1 MGLQL
6 TGMAKG
12 FGWRW
17 FAPRYLS
24 AAGFLGSLLVV
35 LVLGLLGWRI
45 LGQEREL
52 EAQRLQ
58 ERLEDAAD
66 LLVAR
71 MQTALSEAEKRIAG
85 YAGLDPGDWQQAVSD
100 ASFYLEEDALLVR
113 VGADGFQVAPERRLP
128 YFPPHP
134 SSQNGDV
141 PGVTLETETGFALA
155 EKVEFQDREY
165 LRAAAAFRQLTTSR
179 NPAVRASAL
188 LGMGRNQRKAEEFEA
203 ALETYQ
209 ELAGMGSV
217 LVDGLPAELVARHSR
232 CTLFQRLGQQEAL
245 EREARDLRVGLAEG
259 RWPLSQAAYRF
270 YADEAAEWS
279 GGIQLVP
286 SAIDHALVEGVAVL
300 SEEWQRQRGG
310 RPTPEGRQIVFAE
323 AASALLLWR
332 QTRSYTIGFVLG
344 QDFLAKNW
352 LGLPGLE
359 VERNL
364 SLALTGPNGRRVLG
378 EPLENHG
385 QQAIRS
391 PGESRLPWTLH
402 VASRDPEMDRA
413 GLSRRRNILFAGF
426 AMAGLLFSL
435 SVFFMGRAVAREME
449 VAQLRS
455 EFVASVSHDFQT
467 PLTSLRQVAE
477 VLATG
482 RIGSEDRR
490 QKYYDVLQR
499 QTKRLH
505 RLVKGLLDF
514 ARMEAGAMRFRV
526 ESFTAAGFVEKV
538 VAEFQTESPDR
549 TQQIRVE
556 LPDSTARIQ
565 ADREALAQ
573 ALWNLLDNA
582 TKYSPR
588 DSVIHV
594 RVRTTPSTVEISVA
608 DQGAG
613 IEEHEKKAIF
623 QKFVR
628 GSSSKRSPAAGTGLG
643 LAMVD
648 RMVRAHNGRVTLE
661 SRPGEGS
668 TFTIVLPLEG

>member
-1 MGLQL
+1 
-6 TGMAKG
+6 MAKG
-12 FGWRW
+12 FGFRW
-17 FAPRYLS
+17 LAPRYLS
-24 AAGFLGSLLVV
+24 ATGFLGSLLVV

-71 MQTALSEAEKRIAG
+71 MQTALSEAEKRIAA

-134 SSQNGDV
+134 SSQDGDV
-141 PGVTLETETGFALA
+141 PDVTLGAEAGFALA

-165 LRAAAAFRQLTTSR
+165 LRAAAAFRKLTTSR

-188 LGMGRNQRKAEEFEA
+188 LGMGRSQRKAEELEA
-203 ALETYQ
+203 ALLTFE

-217 LVDGLPAELVARHSR
+217 LVDSLPAELVARHSR

-245 EREARDLRVGLAEG
+245 EREARELRVGLAEG

-286 SAIDHALVEGVAVL
+286 SAGDHALIAGVAVL
-300 SEEWQRQRGG
+300 GQEWQQRGG

-344 QDFLAKNW
+344 QDFLAKSW

-378 EPLENHG
+378 EPLQNHG

-435 SVFFMGRAVAREME
+435 SIFFMGRAVAREME

-477 VLATG
+477 VLATD

-538 VAEFQTESPDR
+538 VAEFRTESPDR
-549 TQQIRVE
+549 TQQIRAE

-594 RVRTTPSTVEISVA
+594 RVRITPSTVEISVA
-608 DQGAG
+608 DQGTG

-648 RMVRAHNGRVTLE
+648 RIVRAHNGRVTLE